1 MDLSQTNPSKWLY
14 NAKVRLHLFSQKPP
28 FQRIPYYR
36 TMRDLADGR
45 YYILPATPSGPP
57 ALPIGGLTDKSPSP
71 VVVGGGD
78 RLWTV
83 KRLKNRNYTLTL
95 EQFGPRFTEISGS
108 DIVVDLA
115 PSPQEWTIHERN
127 DGTYTIELPSIIWP
141 SRAWAVRNTK
151 ANTEVKIVAFEF
163 PEHIMRWKFNPL
175 IEETN

>member
-1 MDLSQTNPSKWLY
+1 MS
-14 NAKVRLHLFSQKPP
+14 
-28 FQRIPYYR
+28 
-36 TMRDLADGR
+36 DLADGR

-83 KRLKNRNYTLTL
+83 KRVEEDIYTLTL
-95 EQFGPRFTEISGS
+95 EQFGQRYTEISGR

-115 PSPQEWTIHERN
+115 PSPQKWAINERLGLCATPKLTLRCGRST
-127 DGTYTIELPSIIWP
+127 DEIKLVLISITP
-141 SRAWAVRNTK
+141 HGQ
-151 ANTEVKIVAFEF
+151 VKISIFEF
-163 PEHIMRWKFNPL
+163 PEHIPRWTFNRL

>member
-78 RLWTV
+78 RLV
-83 KRLKNRNYTLTL
+83 
-95 EQFGPRFTEISGS
+95 S
-108 DIVVDLA
+108 
-115 PSPQEWTIHERN
+115 SPFHFN
-127 DGTYTIELPSIIWP
+127 DPY
-141 SRAWAVRNTK
+141 
-151 ANTEVKIVAFEF
+151 
-163 PEHIMRWKFNPL
+163 IMHPIL
-175 IEETN
+175 